1 VCASAH
7 EQCFRAHQHC
17 RSALTAA
24 HGWGRSWAKLRAQS
38 GPRQLEAEVGPL
50 LHDRE
55 RRRRPGLDLTLC
67 LAALEGDPRAVTPG
81 ERLHGA
87 IVRQA
92 AHVDRPDAAIAR
104 GEQQPAEERRSDA
117 AQPMRRLDA
126 ERRLALAAMGRSATP
141 RSSAPAK

>member
-1 VCASAH
+1 M
-7 EQCFRAHQHC
+7 
-17 RSALTAA
+17 
-24 HGWGRSWAKLRAQS
+24 
-38 GPRQLEAEVGPL
+38 
-50 LHDRE
+50 
-55 RRRRPGLDLTLC
+55 
-67 LAALEGDPRAVTPG
+67 TPG

-92 AHVDRPDAAIAR
+92 GHVDRPDAAIAR